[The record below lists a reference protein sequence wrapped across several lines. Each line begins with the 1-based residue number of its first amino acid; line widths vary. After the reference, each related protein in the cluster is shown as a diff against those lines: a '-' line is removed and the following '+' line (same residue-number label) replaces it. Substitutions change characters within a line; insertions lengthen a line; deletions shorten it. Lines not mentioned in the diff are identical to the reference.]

1 MAIKPV
7 LEDDAADDVKD
18 CYVKIKHALNLPKV
32 PLFFAYLGSFPL
44 YLKHITN
51 QLVINLSDPS
61 FKAIIDETSG
71 NIMNQIQNRLAK
83 SEEINSWLL
92 LYSRSPSFYNFQID
106 LKNVFQTNLKLA
118 FIFICLR
125 EALKGW
131 AIAAKKLP
139 NPSQIHKNIYKSEKD
154 EEEDFIFENMLGNSS
169 PIGNSSSQMLSTVAP
184 HALEKDMLPE
194 YLFLCRRDFL
204 QILKKSDFWFL
215 RIDAEKK
222 ILSELAILPQLI
234 FSPINVI
241 LRLIGQR
248 GDYPDLLYLL
258 SEHFP
263 TYAIQRMMFSGYI
276 TAPSLI

>member
-1 MAIKPV
+1 MEEENKNEEFTIEPV
-7 LEDDAADDVKD
+7 EIHPEMYSA
-18 CYVKIKHALNLPKV
+18 NLFGEKV
-32 PLFFAYLGSFPL
+32 EVS
-44 YLKHITN
+44 
-51 QLVINLSDPS
+51 
-61 FKAIIDETSG
+61 
-71 NIMNQIQNRLAK
+71 
-83 SEEINSWLL
+83 
-92 LYSRSPSFYNFQID
+92 
-106 LKNVFQTNLKLA
+106 
-118 FIFICLR
+118 
-125 EALKGW
+125 
-131 AIAAKKLP
+131 
-139 NPSQIHKNIYKSEKD
+139 KD